1 VGDVVV
7 GMNALETWEGTSKK
21 ELLARI
27 EEQEEIITA
36 YAERIDQQRKLGIIP
51 AKKEILRLETRV
63 KELENAVA
71 GKAAAGDY
79 PEFALSQINQDL
91 QNGITMREQLIA
103 LHEKKVAETEAE
115 LEKETTNKI
124 LLAIGW
130 MYGYACRCADRGED
144 IRTVDF
150 PEIVDQCIYAI
161 WPEEGK

>member
-103 LHEKKVAETEAE
+103 LHAKKVAE
-115 LEKETTNKI
+115 LEKETTSKVF
-124 LLAIGW
+124 LALGW

-144 IRTVDF
+144 IRTVDL

-161 WPEEGK
+161 WPEERK